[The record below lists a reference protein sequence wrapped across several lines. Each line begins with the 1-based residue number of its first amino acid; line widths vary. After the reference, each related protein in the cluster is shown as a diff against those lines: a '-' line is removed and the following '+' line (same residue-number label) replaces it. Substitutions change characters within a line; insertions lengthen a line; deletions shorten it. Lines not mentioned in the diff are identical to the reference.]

1 MKKLEYYSA
10 SWCGPCKMVKP
21 IVKSLKEEGL
31 NIEII
36 DIDSDQT
43 TVAHKGIYSVPTFV
57 LYEKGIEI
65 GRVSGVPSE
74 KDIREWLTSDE

>member
-21 IVKSLKEEGL
+21 IVRKLKAEGL
-31 NIEII
+31 NIELV
-36 DIDSDQT
+36 DIDT
-43 TVAHKGIYSVPTFV
+43 AGTVATQKGIYSVPTFI
-57 LYEKGIEI
+57 LYESGIEV

-74 KDIREWLTSDE
+74 EDMREWLA

>member
-21 IVKSLKEEGL
+21 IVKSLQEEGL
-31 NIEII
+31 NIEMV
-36 DIDSDQT
+36 DIDSNQT
-43 TVAHKGIYSVPTFV
+43 SASHKQIYSVPTFI
-57 LYEKGIEI
+57 LYDDGIEI

-74 KDIREWLTSDE
+74 EDIREWLA